1 MVWST
6 PLKSL
11 SIKVEMIQRVLLILG
26 GLVSA
31 ARGDDGRDLR
41 LLIMHNHPSWSR
53 MVRMVM
59 RIFLFIIIDIF
70 ILKIFLTDM
79 FTLRSLIV
87 NHA

>member
-41 LLIMHNHPSWSR
+41 LLIMHNHPSWSNGEDDDEDYF
-53 MVRMVM
+53 VH
-59 RIFLFIIIDIF
+59 
-70 ILKIFLTDM
+70 
-79 FTLRSLIV
+79 
-87 NHA
+87 NN